1 VQATESTGRAGFR
14 FRKFSFCY
22 RVARFVWLIADG

>member
-14 FRKFSFCY
+14 FRKFSVISSPALFG
-22 RVARFVWLIADG
+22 DG